1 MISVT
6 QLLSLAAA
14 FGALC
19 TSVGANA
26 IPLST
31 RQDTNHWVTSWTSMP
46 QLVEPDNLPPSPFKS
61 GNAVFNDAT
70 LRQTLHMSL
79 AFDRVRLQISN
90 TFGGTDLT
98 ITAAS
103 LALPR
108 TDKAGVNNIH
118 IETLKPLTF
127 SNGSPSITIPKGKT
141 AYTDPLDFYHIAAQS
156 TLSVSLYLKNGQSGT
171 SITGHPGSRTTSWMA
186 SGNKVNETDVTG
198 ASTKHWY
205 FVSAVE
211 AWVPSNTSALVILGD
226 SITDGRGSTDDG
238 NNRWPDMLL
247 ARMPAA
253 GITNVGVV
261 NQAAGGNAVLSGGLG
276 PTLLSRYTRDGITQ
290 QGVKYLMIF
299 EGVNDIGGSSTD
311 ASTQSSIGDRL
322 ISAFKQITS
331 DAHKAGLITIGATIT
346 PFGGSGQSYS
356 NPERE
361 KTRVKVNKWIL
372 NSGGAFD
379 KVVDFA
385 AAVGNPGNVAQL
397 ANKYDG
403 GDHLHPNVDGY
414 ITMANAFDMSIFK

>member
-1 MISVT
+1 MKNS
-6 QLLSLAAA
+6 
-14 FGALC
+14 
-19 TSVGANA
+19 
-26 IPLST
+26 IPRSSQPSQSQRPKPGYGKATPKKKDPYITGYKFSQPRREHFQYGYLT
-31 RQDTNHWVTSWTSMP
+31 P
-46 QLVEPDNLPPSPFKS
+46 FIEPDNLPPSPFKS

-156 TLSVSLYLKNGQSGT
+156 TLSVSLYLKNGQS
-171 SITGHPGSRTTSWMA
+171 
-186 SGNKVNETDVTG
+186 
-198 ASTKHWY
+198 
-205 FVSAVE
+205 
-211 AWVPSNTSALVILGD
+211 
-226 SITDGRGSTDDG
+226 
-238 NNRWPDMLL
+238 
-247 ARMPAA
+247 
-253 GITNVGVV
+253 VV